1 MAFHIFLLVIGFL
14 LLLKGADIL
23 VDGASNIAKKFNIP
37 EIVIGLTIVSIGTSM
52 PEMIVSTA
60 SALAGHSDMSI
71 GNIVGSNLVNL
82 LLILG
87 LCAMVKPLI
96 FKKETK
102 WIENF
107 IALFVA
113 LTLLFLGNNSIG
125 NNMITRKEGI
135 FLLFLCIL
143 FFIYNIVMAK
153 KGNQFDDEALVI
165 FEDKKKISTLKSTIA
180 IIIGIVALKFGGDFV
195 IDGATYIAQVFG
207 ISEKIIGLTILA
219 ISTSLPELITSV
231 TATFKGETDMA
242 IGNIIGSNIFNIL
255 LIIGVSAVITP
266 IEYSLSYNKDLMILI
281 GASTLFVLFPFIGKK
296 DQMTRVNGALFVT
309 AYIIY
314 MINLVMSNL

>member
-1 MAFHIFLLVIGFL
+1 MAFNIFLLVVGFL
-14 LLLKGADIL
+14 LLIKGADVL

-60 SALAGHSDMSI
+60 SAISGHSDMSV

-82 LLILG
+82 LFILG
-87 LCAMVKPLI
+87 ICAIIKPLI

-102 WIENF
+102 FIENF
-107 IALFVA
+107 IALFVTI
-113 LTLLFLGNNSIG
+113 LLLFLGNNGAEENI
-125 NNMITRKEGI
+125 ITRKEGI
-135 FLLFLCIL
+135 ILIAFSIL
-143 FFIYNIVMAK
+143 FIIYNVIMAK
-153 KGNQFDDEALVI
+153 KGNEFDGNALIV
-165 FEDKKKISTLKSTIA
+165 FEDKKKISTFKS
-180 IIIGIVALKFGGDFV
+180 IISILIGIVALKFGGDFV
-195 IDGATYIAQVFG
+195 VDGATYIAKVMG

-231 TATFKGETDMA
+231 TATLKGEVDMA

-255 LIIGVSAVITP
+255 LIIGISAIITP
-266 IEYSLSYNKDLMILI
+266 INYSISYNKDIIILI
-281 GASTLFVLFPFIGKK
+281 VASTLFALLPFIGKK
-296 DQMTRVNGALFVT
+296 DQMTRVNGIIFVT

-314 MINLVMSNL
+314 MINLVATNL